1 MIKTRL
7 RSKNK
12 KTKRYYTKTALVG
25 GASAPNFKWL
35 DAKKI
40 VNSKKV
46 KAKTNYGQNAKTVLV
61 GGASAP
67 NFKWLDAKK

>member
-25 GASAPNFKWL
+25 GASAPNIKWL

-46 KAKTNYGQNAKTVLV
+46 KAKTKKMTNSVCVVFY
-61 GGASAP
+61 SCAP
-67 NFKWLDAKK
+67 